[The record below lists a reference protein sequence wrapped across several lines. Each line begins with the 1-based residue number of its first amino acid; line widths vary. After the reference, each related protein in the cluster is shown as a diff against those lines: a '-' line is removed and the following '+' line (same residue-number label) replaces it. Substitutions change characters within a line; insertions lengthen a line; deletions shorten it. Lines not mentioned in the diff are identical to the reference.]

1 MFDLKFF
8 EMVRRLT
15 MEWTEAPQLEVLN
28 EHESYLLATRNK
40 LTARNTK
47 KLSTGHDRL
56 INALTSCEREDLHNY
71 LHDTYPAYFG
81 LSLRAGK
88 AHCHNH
94 AMNESY

>member
-28 EHESYLLATRNK
+28 EHESWLARNK
-40 LTARNTK
+40 LTARNSD
-47 KLSTGHDRL
+47 LSSGAARF
-56 INALTSCEREDLHNY
+56 IQGCRREELHQY

-81 LSLRAGK
+81 LFVRAGK

-94 AMNESY
+94 AMNESSY